1 MYSLISKDNKL
12 IRLTIVSIFCGL
24 FILGCSSSS
33 ESQSPS
39 EIDTVDD
46 ATTNIDAGDDTS
58 ESALSNTSVPTIDS
72 SQPDE
77 PDDLTA
83 LLPDAVQATLEIVPI
98 KTFRISWQPST
109 NANFYRVLEDTDG
122 ASGFSQISD
131 DLDSSTL
138 VFDHSISL
146 YARINSRYIVQSCNE
161 SGCVD
166 SIEQTV
172 SGTLENAI
180 GYFKADVPFIEDRFG
195 NSVSLSSDGNTLAV
209 GVVDRGAENIGGAFV
224 FERIDGRWQ
233 QQAFL
238 QAESEVTIV
247 RFGRSIL
254 LSDNG
259 DKLVV
264 GAQIRDLTPPEPDSP
279 NGFFIPVESGTV
291 FVFERSDGVWQQQ
304 ASLLPQSFEKD
315 RTLDGDSTFG
325 ARLSMSA
332 DGTLI
337 AVNARF
343 DNSIPNVFNESGF
356 SIRSTGVVYVFETI
370 NNVWQQQA
378 LIQASN
384 AESFDMFGSSLSL
397 SANGQILAV
406 GARDES
412 SASTGIDGD
421 MSNNSSEDSGAVYV
435 FTRNGET
442 WQQQTYLKASNSNT
456 NFEFG
461 SGVSLNSLG
470 NLLAVSAPG
479 ENEILGNSGAIYIF
493 GRDDQFWQQQAL
505 IRADGLTGNFNNAV
519 SMDAEGSTL
528 VVGASEEDTE
538 GFGVHSNQTTLVA
551 SIDSD
556 AANSGAAYVFEQIN
570 GVWRQRAYL
579 KASNAGRFDRFGTSV
594 SIAGDGNAITV
605 GAWTESGG
613 SGGINGEQTDNS
625 IPLSGAVYLY

>member
-46 ATTNIDAGDDTS
+46 ATTNIDAGDDAS
-58 ESALSNTSVPTIDS
+58 DNASNDTNVPTIDS

-77 PDDLTA
+77 PDALTA
-83 LLPDAVQATLEIVPI
+83 LLPDAVQASLEIVPI

-109 NANFYRVLEDTDG
+109 NADFYRVLEDPDG
-122 ASGFSQISD
+122 ESGFSQISD

-146 YARINSRYIVQSCNE
+146 YARINSRYIVQSCNAI
-161 SGCVD
+161 GCVD

-264 GAQIRDLTPPEPDSP
+264 GAQIRDLTPPEPGGP

-304 ASLLPQSFEKD
+304 ASLLPQSFEED

-337 AVNARF
+337 AVNAIF

-370 NNVWQQQA
+370 DNIWQQQA

-421 MSNNSSEDSGAVYV
+421 MSNNSSGDSGAVYV

-442 WQQQTYLKASNSNT
+442 WQQQAYLKASNSNT

-479 ENEILGNSGAIYIF
+479 ENEIPGNSGAIYIF

-505 IRADGLTGNFNNAV
+505 IRAEGLTGSFNSAV
-519 SMDAEGSTL
+519 SMDAEGSIL
-528 VVGASEEDTE
+528 VVGASEEDTD

-551 SIDSD
+551 SIDSE

-570 GVWRQRAYL
+570 GVWHQRAYL

-594 SIAGDGNAITV
+594 SIAGDGSAITV

-613 SGGINGEQTDNS
+613 SGGINGDQTDNS

>member
-264 GAQIRDLTPPEPDSP
+264 GAQIRDLTPPEPGGP

-479 ENEILGNSGAIYIF
+479 ENEIPGNSGAIYIF

>member
-1 MYSLISKDNKL
+1 
-12 IRLTIVSIFCGL
+12 
-24 FILGCSSSS
+24 
-33 ESQSPS
+33 
-39 EIDTVDD
+39 
-46 ATTNIDAGDDTS
+46 
-58 ESALSNTSVPTIDS
+58 
-72 SQPDE
+72 
-77 PDDLTA
+77 
-83 LLPDAVQATLEIVPI
+83 
-98 KTFRISWQPST
+98 
-109 NANFYRVLEDTDG
+109 
-122 ASGFSQISD
+122 
-131 DLDSSTL
+131 
-138 VFDHSISL
+138 
-146 YARINSRYIVQSCNE
+146 
-161 SGCVD
+161 VD

-264 GAQIRDLTPPEPDSP
+264 GAQIRDLTPPEPGGP

-304 ASLLPQSFEKD
+304 ASLLPQSFEED

-337 AVNARF
+337 AVNAIF

-370 NNVWQQQA
+370 DNIWQQQA

-421 MSNNSSEDSGAVYV
+421 MSNNSSGDSGAVYV

-442 WQQQTYLKASNSNT
+442 WQQQAYLKASNSNT

-479 ENEILGNSGAIYIF
+479 ENEIPGNSGAIYIF

-505 IRADGLTGNFNNAV
+505 IRAEGLTGSFNSAV
-519 SMDAEGSTL
+519 SMDAEGSIL
-528 VVGASEEDTE
+528 VVGASEEDTD

-551 SIDSD
+551 SIDSE

-570 GVWRQRAYL
+570 GVWHQRAYL

-594 SIAGDGNAITV
+594 SIAGDGSAITV

-613 SGGINGEQTDNS
+613 SGGINGDQTDNS

>member
-46 ATTNIDAGDDTS
+46 ATTNIDAGDDAS
-58 ESALSNTSVPTIDS
+58 DNASNDTNVPTIDS

-77 PDDLTA
+77 PDALTA
-83 LLPDAVQATLEIVPI
+83 LLPDAVQASLEIVPI

-109 NANFYRVLEDTDG
+109 NADFYRVLEDPDG
-122 ASGFSQISD
+122 ESGFSQISD

-146 YARINSRYIVQSCNE
+146 YARINSSYIVQSCNAI
-161 SGCVD
+161 GCVD

-264 GAQIRDLTPPEPDSP
+264 GAQIRDLTPPEPGGP

-304 ASLLPQSFEKD
+304 ASLLPQSFEED

-337 AVNARF
+337 AVNAIF

-370 NNVWQQQA
+370 DNIWQQQA

-421 MSNNSSEDSGAVYV
+421 MSNNSSGDSGAVYV

-442 WQQQTYLKASNSNT
+442 WQQQAYLKASNSNT

-479 ENEILGNSGAIYIF
+479 ENEIPGNSGAIYIF

-505 IRADGLTGNFNNAV
+505 IRAEGLTGSFNSAV
-519 SMDAEGSTL
+519 SMDAEGSIL
-528 VVGASEEDTE
+528 VVGASEEDTD

-551 SIDSD
+551 SIDSE

-570 GVWRQRAYL
+570 GVWHQRAYL

-594 SIAGDGNAITV
+594 SIAGDGSAITV

-613 SGGINGEQTDNS
+613 SGGINGDQTDNS